1 MFCNWIYSWRYHFV
15 IERKNFLSKQECNFF
30 IEFHDLHYGKAP
42 GSRLSN
48 DLKIIEM
55 LPNIIRVVEFRKIL
69 SKLISEA
76 RKHDNVYLDYAD
88 LVAWH
93 GKGICMEEHTDYPH
107 QYLSSIL
114 YLNDD
119 YKGGETV
126 IGDKVIKPETGKIIF
141 FSGTK
146 IPHSVNKLTKG
157 RRYTIPSWY
166 CRYDND

>member
-1 MFCNWIYSWRYHFV
+1 MVWSWICSWRYHFV
-15 IERKNFLSKQECNFF
+15 IEYKNFLSKQECNFF
-30 IEFHDLHYGKAP
+30 IEFHNLHYGKAP
-42 GSRLSN
+42 GSRLSG

-55 LPNIIRVVEFRKIL
+55 LPNIIRVKEFRKVL
-69 SKLISEA
+69 CKLISEA

-93 GKGICMEEHTDYPH
+93 GKGIFMEEHTDYPH

-126 IGDKVIKPETGKIIF
+126 IGDKIIKPETGKIIF

-146 IPHSVNKLTKG
+146 IPHSVKKLTKG

-166 CRYDND
+166 CRYNND